1 MNSDRFTKV
10 FVSYTLRDAC
20 VTVEKLRVL
29 KRQLPLGYD
38 SFVDIIDNDSED
50 KQERVDYELEH
61 CKKCFWSSLKISK
74 IQIGLGM
81 NFLRLGV

>member
-20 VTVEKLRVL
+20 VTVEKLRAL

-50 KQERVDYELEH
+50 KQY
-61 CKKCFWSSLKISK
+61 
-74 IQIGLGM
+74 
-81 NFLRLGV
+81 